1 MECPQAA
8 RHRIKQ
14 LKSTVNMPAI
24 AKHHWAPWTILD
36 LILRLVLSAIFL
48 VSGVAKL
55 IEPQSFAVIIEAYGF
70 VPELLVLPVALALPG
85 LEILAAVGLLMGQ
98 RGSLELMTVL
108 ILIFMAVLAYGIY
121 LGLDV
126 DCGCFGP
133 EDPEAEAFHGLRR
146 ALYRDMAMM
155 LGVLFIHTRRY
166 LTKMRSWASEQI

>member
-1 MECPQAA
+1 MNKLT
-8 RHRIKQ
+8 ITKQ
-14 LKSTVNMPAI
+14 HL
-24 AKHHWAPWTILD
+24 APWTALD
-36 LILRLVLSAIFL
+36 LILRLALSAIFL

-55 IEPQSFAVIIEAYGF
+55 IDPQSFAVIIEAYGF

-85 LEILAAVGLLMGQ
+85 LEILSALGLLMDQ

-108 ILIFMAVLAYGIY
+108 ILIFMGVLTYGIY

-155 LGVLFIHTRRY
+155 VGVIFIHTRRY
-166 LTKMRSWASEQI
+166 LTKMRPWVPG

>member
-1 MECPQAA
+1 MTIPAMT
-8 RHRIKQ
+8 KQ
-14 LKSTVNMPAI
+14 HL
-24 AKHHWAPWTILD
+24 APWAILD

-55 IEPQSFAVIIEAYGF
+55 TEPQSFAVIIEAYGI
-70 VPELLVLPVALALPG
+70 VPELLVLPVALVLPG
-85 LEILAAVGLLMGQ
+85 LEIVSAVGLVMDQ

-108 ILIFMAVLAYGIY
+108 ILIFMTVLAYGIY

-155 LGVLFIHTRRY
+155 LGVFFIYTRRY
-166 LTKMRSWASEQI
+166 LTKMRSWAPGQI